1 MTTARFLPLARLRG
15 RALIGGLLLAAGFAA
30 EASAQFYAR
39 PYFGGGFYRGE
50 IVIPPLPRREVGL
63 HPSEIFLDLEDRG
76 YKPLAI
82 AGRRPGV
89 LVIDAVSSRNEPV
102 RLIVDAFDGEILQR
116 FSRRPEVA
124 RRPEGLGPLQTPGP
138 GPGLVPEQ
146 RRRETT
152 RNNEKAE
159 DDNRVAEIPLPP
171 RRPAERLGA
180 PTVTPTPAPQ
190 GNARPAPVAPARDPS
205 LWAPKT

>member
-1 MTTARFLPLARLRG
+1 MTTARFLPLSRVRS
-15 RALIGGLLLAAGFAA
+15 RALIGGLLLVAGLTA

-50 IVIPPLPRREVGL
+50 IIIPPLPRREVGL

-82 AGRRPGV
+82 ASRRPGV

-102 RLIVDAFDGEILQR
+102 RLVVDAFDGEILQR

-124 RRPEGLGPLQTPGP
+124 RRPDGLGPGSTPG
-138 GPGLVPEQ
+138 LMPEP
-146 RRRETT
+146 RRRETP
-152 RNNEKAE
+152 RDNSKADEE
-159 DDNRVAEIPLPP
+159 DRVAEIPLPP

-180 PTVTPTPAPQ
+180 PTTAPTPAPQ
-190 GNARPAPVAPARDPS
+190 GNGRPAPVAPARDPS